1 MRALL
6 GRIDWILF
14 ASLVPLLFAG
24 LITMKSFGGGDD
36 YFFWRQL
43 AWIAASV
50 AVFFGLSWSDP
61 ALLRSRST
69 LIGMYGAG
77 LAALF
82 LLFMTADPI
91 RGASSWFR
99 IGALSLEPVEPMKII
114 LALILAKYF
123 SRRHIEIANIRH
135 IIVSGLYVL
144 LPLILVFIQPD
155 LGSAL
160 ILIALWLAT
169 VLASGISKKHFF
181 ALGILAVAVAVIG
194 WFFVLE
200 PYQRTRIYSFL
211 DPYLD
216 PRGGGYHTI
225 QAQIAVGAGS
235 FWGRGI
241 GYGSQSRLEFLP
253 EPETDFMFAA
263 FAEEWGFVGSFLL
276 LIFFG
281 IAVWRILRVG
291 VMGEGNF
298 ERLFAIGFAS
308 TIIAQFFIHV
318 GMNVGLLPIT
328 GLPLPFVSYGGSS
341 LITLFAGLG
350 ILNSLSKRPL
360 YERE

>member
-1 MRALL
+1 MRVLL
-6 GRIDWILF
+6 QRIDWILLL
-14 ASLVPLLFAG
+14 SLTPLLFAG
-24 LITMKSFGGGDD
+24 LVTMKSFGGGDD

-43 AWIAASV
+43 IWVGVSFG
-50 AVFFGLSWSDP
+50 VFLWMSFSDP
-61 ALLRSRST
+61 SILRSRS
-69 LIGMYGAG
+69 LLVGMYAAG
-77 LAALF
+77 LAALL
-82 LLFMTADPI
+82 LLFVTADPI
-91 RGASSWFR
+91 RGATSWFR
-99 IGALSLEPVEPMKII
+99 VGALSFEPVEPMKIV
-114 LALILAKYF
+114 LALMLAKYF

-135 IIVSGLYVL
+135 IIVSGFYVL
-144 LPLILVFIQPD
+144 IPLVLVFIQPD
-155 LGSAL
+155 LGSVL
-160 ILIALWLAT
+160 ILAALWLAM

-181 ALGILAVAVAVIG
+181 ALGLLAVATVIIG

-200 PYQRTRIYSFL
+200 PYQRERIYSFL

-263 FAEEWGFVGSFLL
+263 FAEEWGFAGSLLL

-281 IAVWRILRVG
+281 IVVWRILRVG

-298 ERLFAIGFAS
+298 ERLYAIGLS
-308 TIIAQFFIHV
+308 SIIIAQFFIHV

-341 LITLFAGLG
+341 LITLFMGLG

-360 YERE
+360 GRE